1 MTYHLIPVSLP
12 IPYVYVLF
20 DLEFFPCQI
29 TDSGIKL
36 NSKDDLRCWITI
48 ICALAFMSWLTRPRA
63 EQKRRTQSAGWV
75 AATSPITFFIAVYER
90 PMSTCPPDAGHR
102 SSPLSRATQFIRHSS
117 YMGCSSSVKI
127 LVL

>member
-20 DLEFFPCQI
+20 DLEFFPCQWNQI
-29 TDSGIKL
+29 EFKRR
-36 NSKDDLRCWITI
+36 LRCWITI